1 MVEWHRNLTSLLTS
15 ERIDRIGLSMYP
27 QWDGGSTFESVA
39 ALGALAQAFPSQRIY
54 VAETAYPAA
63 GTAPG
68 PERGFPPTAQG
79 QLGFLRAVRAAMAS
93 ALPASSNGG
102 VLWWE
107 RDEHGAYNSLFDAH
121 YVARPALLQGF
132 RDADAT
138 RAHEG
143 ASAVHERVNESV

>member
-1 MVEWHRNLTSLLTS
+1 MSLWL
-15 ERIDRIGLSMYP
+15 GLDAS
-27 QWDGGSTFESVA
+27 QLSTEDACGTNPPFRA
-39 ALGALAQAFPSQRIY
+39 A
-54 VAETAYPAA
+54 
-63 GTAPG
+63 
-68 PERGFPPTAQG
+68 
-79 QLGFLRAVRAAMAS
+79 RAAMAS

>member
-1 MVEWHRNLTSLLTS
+1 MTDRSHRCVPPGMP
-15 ERIDRIGLSMYP
+15 RYWPIW
-27 QWDGGSTFESVA
+27 QW
-39 ALGALAQAFPSQRIY
+39 LPLATQRSW
-54 VAETAYPAA
+54 
-63 GTAPG
+63 
-68 PERGFPPTAQG
+68 GFPPTAQG

-107 RDEHGAYNSLFDAH
+107 RDEHGTYNSLFDAH

>member
-1 MVEWHRNLTSLLTS
+1 MGQLLADAARPFRASPSAPVASPFAVLRDAGVNAFRMRMWNDPCADGRCNASEFSYANLTGVMQMARRCRDVNLTFVLDLHYS
-15 ERIDRIGLSMYP
+15 DWWADP
-27 QWDGGSTFESVA
+27 
-39 ALGALAQAFPSQRIY
+39 
-54 VAETAYPAA
+54 
-63 GTAPG
+63 
-68 PERGFPPTAQG
+68 
-79 QLGFLRAVRAAMAS
+79 
-93 ALPASSNGG
+93 PASSNGG